1 MSRAAPNEVH
11 RPGASPAGIWTAL
24 AIVYVVWSTTFV
36 AIAVVNETLPPMLS
50 TGVRFLVAGGLLLPI
65 ALWFGDREGDRLHA
79 RQWRGAAV
87 VAALMMFGGNGG
99 IVWAERTIPSGM
111 AGLAIAT
118 VPLWIAAIDRVVL
131 GRRQPAIVVVGLVVG
146 FAGAVLLVGGNALE
160 GEIDMGGL
168 VLALAA
174 AASWAAGSV
183 YQRHAMLPA
192 RPFVAAG
199 MEMLVAAAIFFA
211 VGTLAGEIGDVD
223 PDRFSRASLIAL
235 AYLVVLGSWVGF
247 TSYLWLLRVART
259 SLVATYAYVTPVGA
273 VLLGWLLLDESLT
286 LSTLVAGGVIIL
298 AVALIVSAGGA
309 RREEP
314 GEVEAVRQDVVVSVV
329 RDEVR
334 RRARR

>member
-1 MSRAAPNEVH
+1 MSRAAPNEVR

-24 AIVYVVWSTTFV
+24 GIVYVVWSTTFV
-36 AIAVVNETLPPMLS
+36 AIAVVNETLPPLLA

-65 ALWFGDREGDRLHA
+65 ALRFGDREGDRPVA
-79 RQWRGAAV
+79 KQWRAAAI
-87 VAALMMFGGNGG
+87 VAALLMFGGNGG

-118 VPLWIAAIDRVVL
+118 VPLWIAAIDRVFL
-131 GRRQPAIVVVGLVVG
+131 GRRQPVLVVVGLVVG
-146 FAGAVLLVGGNALE
+146 FVGAALLVGGNALE

-174 AASWAAGSV
+174 AASWATGSV
-183 YQRHAMLPA
+183 YQRHAALPA

-199 MEMLVAAAIFFA
+199 MEMVVAAGIFFV

-223 PDRFSRASLIAL
+223 PNRFSRASLIAL
-235 AYLVVLGSWVGF
+235 AYLVVIGSWIGF

-286 LSTLVAGGVIIL
+286 LSTLVAGGLIIV

-309 RREEP
+309 RREPDEADA
-314 GEVEAVRQDVVVSVV
+314 ERVEAI
-329 RDEVR
+329 
-334 RRARR
+334 A

>member
-1 MSRAAPNEVH
+1 MSRAAPNEVR
-11 RPGASPAGIWTAL
+11 RPGASSAGIWTAL
-24 AIVYVVWSTTFV
+24 GIVYVVWSTTFV
-36 AIAVVNETLPPMLS
+36 AIAVVNETLPPLLA
-50 TGVRFLVAGGLLLPI
+50 TGVRFLIAGGLLLPI
-65 ALWFGDREGDRLHA
+65 ALRFGDREGDRPHA
-79 RQWRGAAV
+79 RQWRGAAI

-131 GRRQPAIVVVGLVVG
+131 GRRQPVLVVVGLVVG
-146 FAGAVLLVGGNALE
+146 FAGAVLLIGGNALE

-183 YQRHAMLPA
+183 YQRHAILPE

-211 VGTLAGEIGDVD
+211 VGTLAGELGDVD
-223 PDRFSRASLIAL
+223 PDLFSRASLIAL
-235 AYLVVLGSWVGF
+235 AYLVVIGSWVGF

-286 LSTLVAGGVIIL
+286 VSTLVAGGLIIV

-314 GEVEAVRQDVVVSVV
+314 GEVESERVEAI
-329 RDEVR
+329 
-334 RRARR
+334 A